1 MDWFEPIGAF
11 CERDGAAFWAEP
23 VNALSNAAFL
33 VAAVAAHRRARA
45 ADDRAGVALALL
57 TAVVGIGSF
66 LFHTLAVRWAMLAD
80 VVPIAVFIHA
90 YFYLAMVRFLRF
102 GPVAA
107 WAATLAF
114 AGFGFGLV
122 PALDAVAGRWL
133 RDIETRLAGIADAPD
148 PADDKIERLLTA
160 LAALQR
166 DALQDEPN
174 LFAVH
179 LDATVAARPIARRH
193 RVRLR
198 SLVERVIEEG
208 MATGT
213 FSARDRERA
222 IAYIFDASYRFTHP
236 LAIQHDAE
244 VPRDLV
250 DARFGAVIHAIQRVL
265 RAGIL

>member
-1 MDWFEPIGAF
+1 MDWFEPIGAY

-122 PALDAVAGRWL
+122 PALDAVAGRSVEALTNGSIDYLPAVLALVGVALGL
-133 RDIETRLAGIADAPD
+133 RGVGD
-148 PADDKIERLLTA
+148 PAATGRRLVA
-160 LAALQR
+160 LAALFSVSL
-166 DALQDEPN
+166 ALRTADRGVCALVPVGTHFLWHVLN
-174 LFAVH
+174 AAV
-179 LDATVAARPIARRH
+179 LYGLVVAAVRH
-193 RVRLR
+193 R
-198 SLVERVIEEG
+198 E
-208 MATGT
+208 
-213 FSARDRERA
+213 
-222 IAYIFDASYRFTHP
+222 
-236 LAIQHDAE
+236 
-244 VPRDLV
+244 
-250 DARFGAVIHAIQRVL
+250 AVSR
-265 RAGIL
+265 R